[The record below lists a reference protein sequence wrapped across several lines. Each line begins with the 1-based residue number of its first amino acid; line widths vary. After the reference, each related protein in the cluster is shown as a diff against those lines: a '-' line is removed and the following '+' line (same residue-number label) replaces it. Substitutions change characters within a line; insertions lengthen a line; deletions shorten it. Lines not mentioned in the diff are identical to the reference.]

1 MRDERGE
8 GERGEDERGEDERGE
23 DERGGDER
31 GEGER
36 GEGRREQTH
45 RLTPSVKNRVSFL
58 PFWDIWM
65 AWLPLVVSDSPR
77 SREAVPRP
85 PLDEFS

>member
-1 MRDERGE
+1 MREE
-8 GERGEDERGEDERGE
+8 K
-23 DERGGDER
+23 
-31 GEGER
+31 
-36 GEGRREQTH
+36 GRRKQKH
-45 RLTPSVKNRVSFL
+45 KLTPSVKNRVSFL